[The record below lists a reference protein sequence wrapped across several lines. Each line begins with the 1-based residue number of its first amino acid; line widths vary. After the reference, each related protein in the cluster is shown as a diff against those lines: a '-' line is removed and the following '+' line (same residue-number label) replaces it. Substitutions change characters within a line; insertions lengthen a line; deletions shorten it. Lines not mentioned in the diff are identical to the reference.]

1 MYRLPRIRVNT
12 GLLDPLITYS
22 VPAPDTLRLVAVS
35 DVAINVSLE
44 VSVELRVEYS
54 VGPASSVAAISNSV
68 SSEAGAA
75 PTNDVTAVSTSDE
88 RVATCVLTA
97 PEMDMASDETDDT
110 LALMELVSDD
120 TPEFRSETATPTAD
134 PWAEVAACSEVTD
147 CAVAD
152 MMVEMDAVRSLV
164 CNAMPDW
171 LALMTVDSA
180 PTWPSALV
188 DSAPTAE
195 MRVLCS
201 APLDSMNTEPL
212 L

>member
-22 VPAPDTLRLVAVS
+22 VPAPDTLRIVAVT

-54 VGPASSVAAISNSV
+54 VGPASSVAAISNNV

-134 PWAEVAACSEVTD
+134 P
-147 CAVAD
+147 
-152 MMVEMDAVRSLV
+152 
-164 CNAMPDW
+164 
-171 LALMTVDSA
+171 
-180 PTWPSALV
+180 
-188 DSAPTAE
+188 
-195 MRVLCS
+195 
-201 APLDSMNTEPL
+201 
-212 L
+212 

>member
-12 GLLDPLITYS
+12 GLLTPLITYS
-22 VPAPDTLRLVAVS
+22 VPAPVTVRLVAVS

-44 VSVELRVEYS
+44 VSVESRVEYS

-75 PTNDVTAVSTSDE
+75 PTNDVTAVSTCVE
-88 RVATCVLTA
+88 RFTICALTA
-97 PEMDMASDETDDT
+97 PEMDVTSDESDDT

-120 TPEFRSETATPTAD
+120 TSEFRVETATLTAD
-134 PWAEVAACSEVTD
+134 PCADVTACSEVTD
-147 CAVAD
+147 CPVAD
-152 MMVEMDAVRSLV
+152 MMDSMDAVRSLV
-164 CNAMPDW
+164 CNAMPDR
-171 LALMTVDSA
+171 LALTTVDSE
-180 PTWPSALV
+180 PTWSSALV
-188 DSAPTAE
+188 ESAPTAE
-195 MRVLCS
+195 MRVLCR